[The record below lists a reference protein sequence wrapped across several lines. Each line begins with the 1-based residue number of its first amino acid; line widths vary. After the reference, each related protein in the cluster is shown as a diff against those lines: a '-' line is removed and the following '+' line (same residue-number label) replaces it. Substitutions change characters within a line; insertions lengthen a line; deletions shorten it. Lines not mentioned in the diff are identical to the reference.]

1 MKVRMDELEK
11 DETHG
16 NIYLLYVLKTFYSKF
31 SKGFFFF
38 AVCDISCNI

>member
-16 NIYLLYVLKTFYSKF
+16 NIYYFVVDFENFLLKVFKIF
-31 SKGFFFF
+31 S
-38 AVCDISCNI
+38 CSL

>member
-16 NIYLLYVLKTFYSKF
+16 NMHLLQIFENFLPKVFES
-31 SKGFFFF
+31 FFF
-38 AVCDISCNI
+38 AVWNISCNI